1 MPVASTITN
10 QAQWT
15 VENYLPIT
23 AVTVCW
29 MGKNSLNELERKM
42 YGDALFTKIHS
53 YSGKFMRAY
62 PTI

>member
-29 MGKNSLNELERKM
+29 MGKNSLNELEGNI
-42 YGDALFTKIHS
+42 YEDALFIMVHS

-62 PTI
+62 PTV